1 MALIGQKEKG
11 DDVMKRLLVAISMI
25 LLVGCGS
32 EVVNSPDYEISNISQ
47 SYSSYGSITGQI
59 TNTGNCT
66 LYDIIVMAMSED
78 KVLMGTTEA
87 HELRAGE
94 STEFKITATI
104 GSNHIARVEDIEYRV
119 YYDVD

>member
-1 MALIGQKEKG
+1 M
-11 DDVMKRLLVAISMI
+11 MKKMLVAISMI
-25 LLVGCGS
+25 LLLGCGS
-32 EVVNSPDYEISNISQ
+32 EVVNSPSYEISNISQ
-47 SYSSYGSITGQI
+47 SYSSYASITGQI

-66 LYDIIVMAMSED
+66 LYDIIILAMSEE

-87 HELRAGE
+87 QELRVGE

-119 YYDVD
+119 YYDIG